1 MLQSSSLV
9 TLSRLLTGRSRSQ
22 FSTSSLIS
30 SSGLSMSIL
39 NKKNDVLE
47 EDSVPLSPARPDN
60 DDADEDEEDGTG
72 HCQET
77 ARGVKHI
84 INFVSC
90 CLLFL
95 LVVFGLAVI
104 FLYIFYYLSE

>member
-9 TLSRLLTGRSRSQ
+9 TMSRLLTGRSRSQ

-47 EDSVPLSPARPDN
+47 EDSVPLSPARPDA
-60 DDADEDEEDGTG
+60 DADEDEEDGTG

-95 LVVFGLAVI
+95 LVVFGVAVI

>member
-9 TLSRLLTGRSRSQ
+9 TMSRLLTGRSRSQ

-47 EDSVPLSPARPDN
+47 EDSVPLSPARPDV
-60 DDADEDEEDGTG
+60 DADEDEEDGTG
-72 HCQET
+72 HCHET

-95 LVVFGLAVI
+95 LVVFGVAVI

>member
-9 TLSRLLTGRSRSQ
+9 TMSRLLTGRSRSQ

-47 EDSVPLSPARPDN
+47 EDSVPLSPARPDA
-60 DDADEDEEDGTG
+60 DADEDEEDGTG
-72 HCQET
+72 HCHET

-95 LVVFGLAVI
+95 LVVFGVAVI